1 MDFERASTF
10 ILDQL
15 RTGLPT
21 NLFYH
26 NMEHVMD
33 VYRSVI
39 RIGQSE
45 KLDTT
50 TLTALKTAALMHD
63 AGMLKT
69 YRGHEE
75 AACGLVK
82 LWLPQFN
89 YTDSEMDY
97 ICKMILTTQLPQ
109 SASEIGEK
117 ILCDADLDYLG
128 REDFFMIAHRLRFE
142 WNNMGI
148 NRTTLKQW
156 YELQIKFIEE
166 HRYYTATNLRLR
178 EEGKQNNLEQIKI
191 LLDHR

>member
-1 MDFERASTF
+1 MDFERASAF
-10 ILDQL
+10 ILDKL
-15 RTGLPT
+15 RHELPT

-26 NMEHVMD
+26 NIEHVMD

-39 RIGQSE
+39 RIGQAE
-45 KLDTT
+45 QLDAP
-50 TLTALKTAALMHD
+50 TLMALKTAALMHD

-75 AACGLVK
+75 AACSLVR

-89 YTDSEMDY
+89 YNNSEMDY
-97 ICKMILTTQLPQ
+97 ICKVILTTQLPQ

-128 REDFFMIAHRLRFE
+128 RDDFFMIAHRLRFE

-148 NRTTLKQW
+148 NHTTLRQW
-156 YELQIKFIEE
+156 YELQIDFLGQ
-166 HRYYTATNLRLR
+166 HRFYTESNKMLR
-178 EEGKQNNLEQIKI
+178 EEGKIKNLEQIKE
-191 LLDHR
+191 LLKK

>member
-75 AACGLVK
+75 AACSLVK

-191 LLDHR
+191 LLDRR